1 MRKLITPIVVLA
13 FTALFA
19 YALGGRARSLWGV
32 PLPWLLAPF
41 SLLVQAVSF
50 VPAVLNNTE
59 KYYDLTGSLTFI
71 SITIITALTNPSM
84 QL

>member
-1 MRKLITPIVVLA
+1 MKKLKSLIVVL
-13 FTALFA
+13 TLSTLFA
-19 YALGGRARSLWGV
+19 YALGGRSRDLWGV

-41 SLLVQAVSF
+41 SLLVQVASF
-50 VPAVLNNTE
+50 VPALLNNTE